1 MRFTGSMKKVFLLA
15 FVMVFA
21 ASVVYACTP
30 MGAGKDATVDGSTM
44 VSHTCDGWYDNR
56 IQIVPGQTFEEGAMT
71 PVYQEVCHGTRPG
84 KPLKKVMDIPQ
95 VKQTYTYFNIGYPF
109 MNEHQLMMGEDTWS
123 GRDENSNSAG
133 AFWIETLEIFGLQR
147 AKTAREAVKV
157 MGELAEKYGY
167 SDGGETLIIADPEE
181 VWIFDICGPGPLWQ
195 QGSKEAGAIW
205 AARRLP
211 DDHVVVC
218 ANRSR
223 IGVIDFNDKDNF
235 MYSPNVRSFAKAMD
249 WWKEGQEFNF
259 SVIYNPNPYGS
270 DYYQSRRE
278 WRALSLLA
286 PSQNFKPVSQAEH
299 YQFSIKPD
307 KKVSVQDFMAI
318 YRDHLEGTEFD
329 LTKGL
334 AAGPFGNPNRWPTPK
349 SVRPEGKKDL
359 DWERCISMFRCSYSF
374 VSQSRSWLPDPVGG
388 VLWFGQDAPDTTCY
402 VPIYCGVTEVPMSW
416 AEGKRHVFDRNHAWW
431 AFNFVNNWASL
442 KWSYMIKDINA
453 EQQRYE
459 GLFFANQPVIEEKA
473 AKLYKEDPAKAV
485 AFLTD
490 YTNSNM
496 MAVENAWWTLGEY
509 LVGKYQDGYVMSPE
523 GKQEQVGYPTEW
535 LETVGFGETM
545 IQKK

>member
-1 MRFTGSMKKVFLLA
+1 
-15 FVMVFA
+15 
-21 ASVVYACTP
+21 
-30 MGAGKDATVDGSTM
+30 
-44 VSHTCDGWYDNR
+44 
-56 IQIVPGQTFEEGAMT
+56 
-71 PVYQEVCHGTRPG
+71 
-84 KPLKKVMDIPQ
+84 
-95 VKQTYTYFNIGYPF
+95 
-109 MNEHQLMMGEDTWS
+109 MMGEDTWS

-167 SDGGETLIIADPEE
+167 GDGGETLIIADPEE

-195 QGSKEAGAIW
+195 QGSKDPGAIW
-205 AARRLP
+205 AARRLA
-211 DDHVVVC
+211 DDHVIVC

-223 IGVIDFNDKDNF
+223 IGVIDFDDKDNF
-235 MYSPNVRSFAKAMD
+235 MYSSNVRSFAKTMG
-249 WWKEGQEFNF
+249 WWKEGEEFNF
-259 SVIYNPNPYGS
+259 SVIYNPDPYGS

-278 WRALSLLA
+278 WRAFSLLA
-286 PSQNFKPVSQAEH
+286 PSKNFKPVSQAEH
-299 YQFSIKPD
+299 YPFSVKPD

-318 YRDHLEGTEFD
+318 YRDHMEGTEFD

-334 AAGPFGNPNRWPTPK
+334 AAGPFNNPNRWPTPK
-349 SVRPEGKKDL
+349 AARPEGKKDL
-359 DWERCISMFRCSYSF
+359 DWERAISMFRCSYSF

-402 VPIYCGVTEVPMSW
+402 VPVYCGVTEVPMSW

-453 EQQRYE
+453 AQQKYE
-459 GLFFANQPVIEEKA
+459 GLFFAQQPVVEEKA
-473 AKLYKEDPAKAV
+473 AALYKEDPAKAV
-485 AFLTD
+485 AYLTD

-523 GKQEQVGYPTEW
+523 GKLKQVGYPGEW

-545 IQKK
+545 KK